1 MPITCD
7 RSTAALSPPVFSQT
21 GASATFLKLNH
32 GLTLIHQEISSA
44 AVVSVDIW
52 VNAGATS
59 DPVGAAGMAH
69 FLEHMIFRGT
79 DAIASGE
86 FDLAIETEGG
96 SSRAATSH
104 DYAHYAF
111 TVAANQFPK
120 TLDYLAQMLLNAK
133 IDAEA
138 MEQERLV
145 VLEEWR
151 QANDTPDWVAYQHL
165 MTTAYGA
172 HPYGGSVLGNE
183 ESIRNIT
190 AVQMRD
196 YHRSHYMP
204 HQMTVAIA
212 GAVDLA
218 AAIEVVNKSFSNN
231 FDNGFDH
238 GFDHDLN
245 HCQEPMAAATV
256 KIAGINRQTMS
267 LPRLGQSR
275 LHLAWVGVGV
285 ENFVEA
291 IQLELLLTVL
301 VEGRSARLVQ
311 QLVAERGW
319 VQDIAGSFSLQQAPS
334 LFTIA
339 AYLDAEYLDLVE
351 AHIIEQVQD
360 LRDRP
365 LPLPEL
371 NKAKRSLSNNFT
383 FALESPSQLAS
394 FLGYHGLLGCESLCR
409 DWSKAYCAI
418 VHNTKAEDLQD
429 LAQKYLSTQNYV
441 VTRLIAEA
449 NS

>member
-7 RSTAALSPPVFSQT
+7 RSTAALSSPVFSQT

-69 FLEHMIFRGT
+69 FLEHMIFKGT
-79 DAIASGE
+79 EAIASGE

-151 QANDTPDWVAYQHL
+151 QANDDPDWVAYQHL

-196 YHRSHYMP
+196 YHRSHYIP
-204 HQMTVAIA
+204 RQMTVAIA
-212 GAVDLA
+212 GAVDRD
-218 AAIEVVNKSFSNN
+218 AAIEVVNNAFRNN
-231 FDNGFDH
+231 FADRLD
-238 GFDHDLN
+238 
-245 HCQEPMAAATV
+245 HCQEPMATVAATV
-256 KIAGINRQTMS
+256 AITGINRQTMS
-267 LPRLGQSR
+267 LPRLSQSR
-275 LHLAWVGVGV
+275 LNLAWVGVGV
-285 ENFVEA
+285 DSFVEA

-365 LPLPEL
+365 LPLSEL
-371 NKAKRSLSNNFT
+371 NKAKRSLNNNFT

-409 DWSKAYCAI
+409 DWSTAYCAI
-418 VHNTKAEDLQD
+418 VRNTEAEDLQH

>member
-7 RSTAALSPPVFSQT
+7 RSTAALSSPVFSQT

-69 FLEHMIFRGT
+69 FLEHMIFKGT
-79 DAIASGE
+79 EAIASGE

-151 QANDTPDWVAYQHL
+151 QANDDPDWVAYQHL

-196 YHRSHYMP
+196 YHRSHYIP
-204 HQMTVAIA
+204 SQMTVAIA
-212 GAVDLA
+212 GAVDRD
-218 AAIEVVNKSFSNN
+218 AAIEVVNNAFRNN
-231 FDNGFDH
+231 FADRLD
-238 GFDHDLN
+238 
-245 HCQEPMAAATV
+245 HCQEPMATVAATV
-256 KIAGINRQTMS
+256 AITGINRQTMS
-267 LPRLGQSR
+267 LPRLSQSR
-275 LHLAWVGVGV
+275 LNLAWVGVGV
-285 ENFVEA
+285 DSFVEA

-365 LPLPEL
+365 LPLSEL
-371 NKAKRSLSNNFT
+371 NKAKRSLNNNFT

-409 DWSKAYCAI
+409 DWSTAYCAI
-418 VHNTKAEDLQD
+418 VRNTEAEDLQH

>member
-1 MPITCD
+1 MPVTCN
-7 RSTAALSPPVFSQT
+7 RSIAELSSPAFTQT

-32 GLTLIHQEISSA
+32 GLTVVHQEISSA

-52 VNAGATS
+52 VKAGSTS

-79 DAIASGE
+79 EAIAPGE

-120 TLDYLAQMLLNAK
+120 TLDYLAQMLLYAK
-133 IDAEA
+133 IDAVE

-151 QANDTPDWVAYQHL
+151 QTNDDPDWFAYQHL
-165 MTTAYGA
+165 MTNAYGI
-172 HPYGGSVLGNE
+172 HPYGASVLGTE
-183 ESIRNIT
+183 ESICNIT
-190 AVQMRD
+190 AAQMRD
-196 YHRSHYMP
+196 YHRSHYIP
-204 HQMTVAIA
+204 SQMTVAIA
-212 GAVDLA
+212 GAVDCTTAL
-218 AAIEVVNKSFSNN
+218 EVINNAFSNN
-231 FDNGFDH
+231 FANDFDH
-238 GFDHDLN
+238 
-245 HCQEPMAAATV
+245 CQAPMTAAAVEIT
-256 KIAGINRQTMS
+256 GINRQTIS
-267 LPRLGQSR
+267 LPRLSQSR
-275 LHLAWVGVGV
+275 LNLAWVGVGV
-285 ENFVEA
+285 DNFVEA
-291 IQLELLLTVL
+291 IQLELLLTIL
-301 VEGRSARLVQ
+301 VEGRSSRLVR
-311 QLVAERGW
+311 QLLAERGW

-334 LFTIA
+334 LFTIT
-339 AYLDAEYLDLVE
+339 AYVEAEYLDLVE
-351 AHIIEQVQD
+351 AHIIQQVKD

-365 LPLPEL
+365 LSLSEL
-371 NKAKRSLSNNFT
+371 NKAKRSLCNNFT

-409 DWSKAYCAI
+409 DWSTAYCEI
-418 VHNTKAEDLQD
+418 VRNTEAEDLQY
-429 LAQKYLSTQNYV
+429 LAQQYLSVQNYV
-441 VTRLIAEA
+441 VTRLIPEA

>member
-1 MPITCD
+1 M
-7 RSTAALSPPVFSQT
+7 
-21 GASATFLKLNH
+21 
-32 GLTLIHQEISSA
+32 
-44 AVVSVDIW
+44 DIW

-69 FLEHMIFRGT
+69 FLEHMIFKGT
-79 DAIASGE
+79 EAIASGE

-151 QANDTPDWVAYQHL
+151 QANDDPDWVAYQHL

-196 YHRSHYMP
+196 YHRSHYIP
-204 HQMTVAIA
+204 SQMTVAIA
-212 GAVDLA
+212 GAVDRD
-218 AAIEVVNKSFSNN
+218 AAIEVVNNAFRNN
-231 FDNGFDH
+231 FADRLD
-238 GFDHDLN
+238 
-245 HCQEPMAAATV
+245 HCQEPMATVAATV
-256 KIAGINRQTMS
+256 AITGINRQTMS
-267 LPRLGQSR
+267 LPRLSQSR
-275 LHLAWVGVGV
+275 LNLAWVGVGV
-285 ENFVEA
+285 DSFVEA

-365 LPLPEL
+365 LPLSEL
-371 NKAKRSLSNNFT
+371 NKAKRSLNNNFT

-409 DWSKAYCAI
+409 DWSTAYCAI
-418 VHNTKAEDLQD
+418 VRNTEAEDLQH

>member
-1 MPITCD
+1 MTCD
-7 RSTAALSPPVFSQT
+7 RSTAALSSPVFSQT

-69 FLEHMIFRGT
+69 FLEHMIFKGT
-79 DAIASGE
+79 EAIASGE

-151 QANDTPDWVAYQHL
+151 QANDDPDWVAYQHL

-196 YHRSHYMP
+196 YHRSHYIP
-204 HQMTVAIA
+204 SQMTVAIA
-212 GAVDLA
+212 GAVDRD
-218 AAIEVVNKSFSNN
+218 AAIEVVNNAFRNN
-231 FDNGFDH
+231 FADRLD
-238 GFDHDLN
+238 
-245 HCQEPMAAATV
+245 HCQEPMATVAATV
-256 KIAGINRQTMS
+256 AITGINRQTMS
-267 LPRLGQSR
+267 LPRLSQSR
-275 LHLAWVGVGV
+275 LNLAWVGVGV
-285 ENFVEA
+285 DSFVEA

-365 LPLPEL
+365 LPLSEL
-371 NKAKRSLSNNFT
+371 NKAKRSLNNNFT

-409 DWSKAYCAI
+409 DWSTAYCAI
-418 VHNTKAEDLQD
+418 VRNTEAEDLQH

>member
-7 RSTAALSPPVFSQT
+7 RSTAALSSPVFSQT

-69 FLEHMIFRGT
+69 FLEHMIFKGT
-79 DAIASGE
+79 EAIASGE

-133 IDAEA
+133 IDKEA

-151 QANDTPDWVAYQHL
+151 QANDDPDWVAYQHL

-196 YHRSHYMP
+196 YHRSHYIP
-204 HQMTVAIA
+204 SQMTVAIA
-212 GAVDLA
+212 GAVDRD
-218 AAIEVVNKSFSNN
+218 AAIEVVNNAFRNN
-231 FDNGFDH
+231 FADRLD
-238 GFDHDLN
+238 
-245 HCQEPMAAATV
+245 HCQEPMATVAATV
-256 KIAGINRQTMS
+256 AITGINRQTMS
-267 LPRLGQSR
+267 LPRLSQSR
-275 LHLAWVGVGV
+275 LNLAWVGVGV
-285 ENFVEA
+285 DSFVEA

-365 LPLPEL
+365 LPLSEL
-371 NKAKRSLSNNFT
+371 NKAKRSLNNNFT

-409 DWSKAYCAI
+409 DWSTAYCAI
-418 VHNTKAEDLQD
+418 VRNTEAEDLQH